1 MSRTKRVRL
10 ACFSAV
16 SLVSALYVW
25 SRYEVDLT
33 GFYQDMSYGLDIS
46 GGESN
51 ATLGI
56 YMDIS
61 DVAATTVVETDNIK
75 YLHSK
80 PNERWESKGIKVDN
94 NLTMTVIQDKS
105 LYNVR
110 ETDIYNVTQG
120 SDTNQ
125 SGIDQTVI
133 IRRDSAEEIDLSNS
147 TEEEPF
153 PNKSCSFIPN
163 HLVGRLKVL
172 LEDKS
177 WEDIEKDLV
186 QIEEGGEYSPATCNP
201 KDSVAIIIP
210 FRNRDSQLRIF
221 LNYIHP
227 ILMRQNIHYRIF
239 VLSQEDNKTFN
250 RAMLFNVGFAEA
262 SKISGW
268 DCFIF
273 HDVDLLPEDDRNLY
287 TCPDSPRHM
296 SVAVDKFKYN
306 LPYKDLFGG
315 VSAISTEHFNL
326 INGFSNQFW
335 GWGGEDDDMSRRVR
349 DNKLSITRYKPEI
362 ARWVA
367 R

>member
-1 MSRTKRVRL
+1 M
-10 ACFSAV
+10 
-16 SLVSALYVW
+16 SALYVW

-33 GFYQDMSYGLDIS
+33 GFYQDTSYGW
-46 GGESN
+46 
-51 ATLGI
+51 
-56 YMDIS
+56 DIS
-61 DVAATTVVETDNIK
+61 DGGSNDTIGTYVDISEDAARTVVQTDHIK

-80 PNERWESKGIKVDN
+80 PHWESKSINASRNESKVGN
-94 NLTMTVIQDKS
+94 KVTRTVIQDKS
-105 LYNVR
+105 LYNIR
-110 ETDIYNVTQG
+110 ERDFYNVTQG

-125 SGIDQTVI
+125 SDIDQTVI
-133 IRRDSAEEIDLSNS
+133 IRRESAEEIDLSNS
-147 TEEEPF
+147 TEEESF
-153 PNKSCSFIPN
+153 PNKSCSLIPD

-177 WEDIEKDLV
+177 WEDISKDLE
-186 QIEEGGEYSPATCNP
+186 QIEEGGEYSPATCYP
-201 KDSVAIIIP
+201 KDRVAVIIP

-239 VLSQEDNKTFN
+239 VLSQEDNETFN

-262 SKISGW
+262 SKISAW

-315 VSAISTEHFNL
+315 VSAISTEHFKL

-349 DNKLSITRYKPEI
+349 DNKLIISRYKPGI
-362 ARWVA
+362 ARWVV